1 MYKGV
6 NNMKQ
11 QLLDDLA
18 ELYDTTPDDELLVPF
33 GVLTLIVIGLILG
46 WYGIA
51 SVVIIEI
58 YHYVKNLW
66 HKKNRGCNH
75 GE

>member
-1 MYKGV
+1 
-6 NNMKQ
+6 MKQ

-58 YHYVKNLW
+58 YCYVKNLW
-66 HKKNRGCNH
+66 HKKTVGATT
-75 GE
+75 ESK

>member
-1 MYKGV
+1 
-6 NNMKQ
+6 MKQ

-58 YHYVKNLW
+58 YRYVKNLW
-66 HKKNRGCNH
+66 HKKTVDATT
-75 GE
+75 ESK

>member
-1 MYKGV
+1 
-6 NNMKQ
+6 MKQ

-33 GVLTLIVIGLILG
+33 GVLTLIVIGSILG

-51 SVVIIEI
+51 GVVIIEI
-58 YHYVKNLW
+58 YRYVRNLW
-66 HKKNRGCNH
+66 QKKTVGATT
-75 GE
+75 ESK

>member
-1 MYKGV
+1 
-6 NNMKQ
+6 MKQ
-11 QLLDDLA
+11 QLLNDLA

-58 YHYVKNLW
+58 YRYVKNLW
-66 HKKNRGCNH
+66 QKKTVGTTTENK
-75 GE
+75 